1 MKKVKQLGITA
12 LSALMLSS
20 FTLPAFAS
28 AQVANGSASNSEAQI
43 ELPTG
48 PINIDKRI
56 ELELRQVDYNALFRT
71 VGAELGINSSTGD
84 VTTQGW
90 KTKLAKEVAQEL
102 IKKLK
107 NVGSR
112 AWNEQIKIYV
122 DKIPL
127 LTTNAKTTLKTYL
140 SYQVLMEALD
150 IMVGFTGTAEAGLS
164 NALQSVGLPAWLSD
178 PASRAI
184 IFFLL

>member
-1 MKKVKQLGITA
+1 MKKIKQLGIA
-12 LSALMLSS
+12 SLSALLLSS

-28 AQVANGSASNSEAQI
+28 AQVANGTLPVNTGTQI

-48 PINIDKRI
+48 PINKDART

-71 VGAELGINSSTGD
+71 VGSELGM
-84 VTTQGW
+84 TTAAGEVGTLGW

-112 AWNEQIKIYV
+112 AWNEQIKVYV
-122 DKIPL
+122 DKLPL
-127 LTTNAKTTLKTYL
+127 TAGAKTTLKTYL
-140 SYQVLMEALD
+140 SYQVLMQALD
-150 IMVGFTGTAEAGLS
+150 IMVDFSGTAEDGLS
-164 NALQSVGLPAWLSD
+164 NALQSIGVPGWLSD
-178 PASRAI
+178 PAARAI
-184 IFFLL
+184 VFFLL

>member
-1 MKKVKQLGITA
+1 MKKVKQLGIA
-12 LSALMLSS
+12 SLSALLLSS

-28 AQVANGSASNSEAQI
+28 AQVANGNSTNSGTQI
-43 ELPTG
+43 ELPSG
-48 PINIDKRI
+48 PIDLDKRI
-56 ELELRQVDYNALFRT
+56 ELELRQVDYDTLFRT
-71 VGAELGINSSTGD
+71 VGAELGITSSAGD

-112 AWNEQIKIYV
+112 AWDAQIKEYV

-127 LTTNAKTTLKTYL
+127 LTDGAKTTLKYYL
-140 SYQVLMEALD
+140 SYQVLMQALD
-150 IMVGFTGTAEAGLS
+150 IMVDFTGTAEDGLS

-178 PASRAI
+178 AAARAI
-184 IFFLL
+184 VFFLL

>member
-1 MKKVKQLGITA
+1 MKKLKQLGIA
-12 LSALMLSS
+12 SLSALLLSS

-28 AQVANGSASNSEAQI
+28 AQVANGNSTNSGTQI
-43 ELPTG
+43 ELPSGT
-48 PINIDKRI
+48 INLDKRI
-56 ELELRQVDYNALFRT
+56 ELELRQVDYNTLFRT
-71 VGAELGINSSTGD
+71 VGAELGITSTAGD

-112 AWNEQIKIYV
+112 AWNEQIKVYV
-122 DKIPL
+122 DKLPL
-127 LTTNAKTTLKTYL
+127 TNGAKTTLKTYL

-150 IMVGFTGTAEAGLS
+150 IMVDFTGTAEDGLS
-164 NALQSVGLPAWLSD
+164 NALKAVGVPSWLSD
-178 PASRAI
+178 PAARAI
-184 IFFLL
+184 VFFLL